1 MPLSSNKWVFFKILG
16 GEEVYV
22 TSLEMVPGSG
32 RMALADQNVR
42 EALGFG
48 TAREAYDYGARL
60 APTLDD
66 WRVGLRSG

>member
-22 TSLEMVPGSG
+22 TGLDLDFVSLNYNH
-32 RMALADQNVR
+32 DVR

-48 TAREAYDYGARL
+48 TAREAYAYGARL
-60 APTLDD
+60 APLLDD

>member
-1 MPLSSNKWVFFKILG
+1 MPLSSNKWVFFKVLG
-16 GEEVYV
+16 GKEVYV

-32 RMALADQNVR
+32 RLALADHDVR

-48 TAREAYDYGARL
+48 TAREAYAYGARL